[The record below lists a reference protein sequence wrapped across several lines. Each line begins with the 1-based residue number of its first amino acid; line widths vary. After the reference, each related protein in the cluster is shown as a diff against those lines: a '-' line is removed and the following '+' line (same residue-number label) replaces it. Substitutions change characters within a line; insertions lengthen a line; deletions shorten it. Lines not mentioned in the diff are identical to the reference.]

1 MPDTGLTGYN
11 LREHLRK
18 FGLIYVVIIAVTLVL
33 GNLLWISTEPRVPEN
48 QRILIYMADEWS
60 NPEPL
65 DAVAADVLKKLQSED
80 DTLREVAFESLMFAD
95 PAREYTGVM
104 VLMTRLAVGEG
115 DIFLANKN
123 AMDALVNA
131 GACLPLD
138 DHWAA
143 GWLNDSGLE
152 PYYATVTDGET
163 GESATLLAGLRLDSL
178 TALREME
185 AFNNEGAFLVIAEN
199 GENIEASLRAAEFM
213 VEDLKKEAAR

>member
-11 LREHLRK
+11 LKEHLRK
-18 FGLIYVVIIAVTLVL
+18 FGLIYAVIIAVTLVL

-65 DAVAADVLKKLQSED
+65 KDIAADMLIKLQSED

-95 PAREYTGVM
+95 PEREYTGVM

-115 DIFLANKN
+115 DIFLANEN
-123 AMDALVNA
+123 AMQALVNA

-152 PYYATVTDGET
+152 PYYATLTDDET
-163 GESATLLAGLRLDSL
+163 GETTTLLAGLKLDTL
-178 TALREME
+178 DALAARQ
-185 AFNNEGAFLVIAEN
+185 AFNNRGAYLALALN
-199 GENIEASLRAAEFM
+199 GQNIESSLKAVEYI
-213 VEDLKKEAAR
+213 VEDLGKESAQ

>member
-1 MPDTGLTGYN
+1 MPDTRLTWYN

-18 FGLIYVVIIAVTLVL
+18 FCLIYAVIIAVALVL
-33 GNLLWISTEPRVPEN
+33 GNLLWIATEPRVPEN
-48 QRILIYMADEWS
+48 ERILIYMADEWS

-115 DIFLANKN
+115 DIFLANEN
-123 AMDALVNA
+123 AMEALVNA

-143 GWLNDSGLE
+143 GWLNDGGLE
-152 PYYATVTDGET
+152 PYYATVTDQET

-178 TALREME
+178 TALRQME
-185 AFNNEGAFLVIAEN
+185 AFDNEGAFLVIAAN
-199 GENIEASLRAAEFM
+199 GENIEASLRAAEYL
-213 VEDLKKEAAR
+213 VEDLKKEAAQ

>member
-1 MPDTGLTGYN
+1 MPDTALTWHN
-11 LREHLRK
+11 LKEHLRK
-18 FGLIYVVIIAVTLVL
+18 FCWVYAAIIAVTLVV

-48 QRILIYMADEWS
+48 QRILIYMAAEWS

-65 DAVAADVLKKLQSED
+65 SDIAADMLEKLQAED
-80 DTLREVAFESLMFAD
+80 DTLREVAFESLTFAD
-95 PAREYTGVM
+95 PEREYTGVM
-104 VLMTRLAVGEG
+104 LLMTRLAVGEG
-115 DIFLANKN
+115 DIFLANAN
-123 AMDALVNA
+123 AMEALVRA

-138 DHWAA
+138 EYRAA

-152 PYYATVTDGET
+152 PYYATVTDEET

-185 AFNNEGAFLVIAEN
+185 AFDNAGAYLVIAEN

-213 VEDLKKEAAR
+213 VEDLKEEAAQ